1 MAVLEITL
9 AVILT
14 LLGLAI
20 LVILL
25 TRWTRRKQN
34 EIEVSR
40 YSSEQSAALLDY
52 EDGRDFPS
60 QRSKRG
66 RGFRHSGYST
76 ESDTSYDDREGPK
89 GSCTPSFH
97 SVALSRS
104 SIGNT
109 KAFKAT
115 SEPLSGTS
123 GPITGAVGPTMQ
135 FIAPIPG
142 GTGPISKSTV

>member
-14 LLGLAI
+14 LLGLVI
-20 LVILL
+20 LAILL

-34 EIEVSR
+34 EIDVSR
-40 YSSEQSAALLDY
+40 YSSEQSAGLLDY

-66 RGFRHSGYST
+66 RGFRHLYST
-76 ESDTSYDDREGPK
+76 ESDTSYDDR
-89 GSCTPSFH
+89 
-97 SVALSRS
+97 ALSQS
-104 SIGNT
+104 SIALVQGSMSNT

-115 SEPLSGTS
+115 SEPLSGS
-123 GPITGAVGPTMQ
+123 AGPINSPQ
-135 FIAPIPG
+135 EE
-142 GTGPISKSTV
+142 